1 MKAVRFSTLIAAC
14 LATAACATA
23 KQPEAA
29 PAIAITIDDLPVHGP
44 YPRGESALTATKA
57 ILAAL
62 ETEQVEAYGFL
73 NARWTE
79 QDSSTTEP
87 LAVWVA
93 AGQPLANHGFGHRHL
108 SEMSAADFEQEL
120 VKNEPLLKQLSG
132 SKDWKWFR
140 YPFLDEGGADT
151 KKRDASR
158 AVLVKHGYK
167 VAAVTMDFSDWAW
180 TAPYAR
186 CKDAGDEAAVARLEQ
201 LYLQAARESIPY
213 YRELSKATYGRDVPY
228 VLLLHVSA
236 FEGRMMSRLLKLYRE
251 EGFRFVTLAQAQ
263 ADPAYLDQMEPGSP
277 AEPQGLEDKARNR
290 GSVPSRTDYKPI
302 LEAMCR
308 A

>member
-1 MKAVRFSTLIAAC
+1 MKAVRNCMLIAAC

-23 KQPEAA
+23 QQPGTA

-44 YPRGESALTATKA
+44 YPRGESAMTATRE

-62 ETEQVEAYGFL
+62 KAEQVEAYGFL

-87 LAVWVA
+87 LAAWVA
-93 AGQPLANHGFGHRHL
+93 ARQPLANHGFGHGHL
-108 SEMSAADFEQEL
+108 SEMSAAEFEQEL

-140 YPFLDEGGADT
+140 YPFLDEGGASA

-158 AVLVKHGYK
+158 AFLARHGYK
-167 VAAVTMDFSDWAW
+167 IAAVTMDFSDWAW

-201 LYLQAARESIPY
+201 LYLQSARESIPY
-213 YRELSKATYGRDVPY
+213 YRELSKATYGRDIPY

-236 FEGRMMSRLLKLYRE
+236 FEGRMMPRLLKLYRD

-263 ADPAYLDQMEPGSP
+263 ADPAYLDQMEPDRP
-277 AEPQGLEDKARNR
+277 AEPQGLEDKARER
-290 GSVPSRTDYKPI
+290 GPMPSRTDYKPT
-302 LEAMCR
+302 LEAMCQV
-308 A
+308 

>member
-1 MKAVRFSTLIAAC
+1 MKAVRISTLIAVC
-14 LATAACATA
+14 LAAACTTVQ
-23 KQPEAA
+23 QPEAA

-44 YPRGESALTATKA
+44 YPRGESAATATRE

-62 ETEQVEAYGFL
+62 KAERIEAYGFL

-79 QDSSTTEP
+79 QDSSTAEP
-87 LAVWVA
+87 LAAWIT

-108 SEMSAADFEQEL
+108 SEMSAAEFEQEL

-151 KKRDASR
+151 DKRDASR
-158 AVLVKHGYK
+158 AILARHGYK
-167 VAAVTMDFSDWAW
+167 IAAVTMDFSDWAW

-186 CKDAGDEAAVARLEQ
+186 CKNAGDKAAVARLEQ
-201 LYLQAARESIPY
+201 LYLQAARESILY
-213 YRELSKATYGRDVPY
+213 YRELSKATYGRDIPY

-236 FEGRMMSRLLKLYRE
+236 FEGRMMPRLLKLYRDA
-251 EGFRFVTLAQAQ
+251 GFKFVTLAQAQ
-263 ADPAYLDQMEPGSP
+263 VDPAYLDQMEPSRP
-277 AEPQGLEDKARNR
+277 AEPQGLEDKVRSR
-290 GSVPSRTDYKPI
+290 GSVPSRTDYKPT
-302 LEAMCR
+302 LEAMCQV
-308 A
+308 

>member
-1 MKAVRFSTLIAAC
+1 MKAVRNCMLIAAC

-23 KQPEAA
+23 QQPGTA

-44 YPRGESALTATKA
+44 YPRGESAMTATRE

-62 ETEQVEAYGFL
+62 KAEQVEAYGFL

-87 LAVWVA
+87 LAAWVA
-93 AGQPLANHGFGHRHL
+93 ARQPLANHGFGHGHL
-108 SEMSAADFEQEL
+108 SEMSAAEFEQEL

-140 YPFLDEGGADT
+140 YPFLDEGGASA

-158 AVLVKHGYK
+158 AFLARHGYK
-167 VAAVTMDFSDWAW
+167 IAAVTMDFSDWAW

-201 LYLQAARESIPY
+201 LYLQSARESIPY
-213 YRELSKATYGRDVPY
+213 YRELSKATYGRDIPY

-236 FEGRMMSRLLKLYRE
+236 FEGRMMPRLLKLYRD

-263 ADPAYLDQMEPGSP
+263 ADPAYLDQMEPDRP
-277 AEPQGLEDKARNR
+277 AEPQGLEDKARER
-290 GSVPSRTDYKPI
+290 GPMPSRTDYKPI
-302 LEAMCR
+302 LEAMCK

>member
-1 MKAVRFSTLIAAC
+1 MKAVRISTLIAVC
-14 LATAACATA
+14 LAAACTTVQ
-23 KQPEAA
+23 QPEAA

-44 YPRGESALTATKA
+44 YPRGESASTATRE

-62 ETEQVEAYGFL
+62 KAERIEVYGFL

-79 QDSSTTEP
+79 QDSSNTEP
-87 LAVWVA
+87 LTSWAA

-108 SEMSAADFEQEL
+108 SEMSALEFEQEL
-120 VKNEPLLKQLSG
+120 VKNEPLLKELSG
-132 SKDWKWFR
+132 GKDWKWFR

-151 KKRDASR
+151 EKRDASR
-158 AVLVKHGYK
+158 AVLARHGYK
-167 VAAVTMDFSDWAW
+167 IAAVTMDFSDWAW

-186 CKDAGDEAAVARLEQ
+186 CKDAGDAAAIARLEQ

-213 YRELSKATYGRDVPY
+213 YRELSKATYGRDIPY

-236 FEGRMMSRLLKLYRE
+236 LEGRMMPRLLKLYRD

-263 ADPAYLDQMEPGSP
+263 ADPAYLDQMEPGRP
-277 AEPQGLEDKARNR
+277 AEPQGLEDKARSR

-302 LEAMCR
+302 LEAMCK